1 MRRAKIFVGRNLA
14 GFLEEIERG
23 KKYIFRY
30 EKEYSGLPVSL
41 TMPTIQEEYFFD
53 SFPPFFDG
61 VLPEGIMLEAM
72 LKQRKLDRDDLFGQL
87 IAVGQDLVGAVSVEG
102 VE

>member
-1 MRRAKIFVGRNLA
+1 MRKAKILMGKTFA
-14 GFLEEIERG
+14 GYLEEIERG

-30 EKEYSGLPVSL
+30 DPQYKGLPVSM
-41 TMPTIQEEYFFD
+41 TMPTTQEEYSFEY
-53 SFPPFFDG
+53 FPPFFDG
-61 VLPEGIMLEAM
+61 VLPEGIMLDAL
-72 LKQRKLDRDDLFGQL
+72 LKQRKLDRNDLFGQL